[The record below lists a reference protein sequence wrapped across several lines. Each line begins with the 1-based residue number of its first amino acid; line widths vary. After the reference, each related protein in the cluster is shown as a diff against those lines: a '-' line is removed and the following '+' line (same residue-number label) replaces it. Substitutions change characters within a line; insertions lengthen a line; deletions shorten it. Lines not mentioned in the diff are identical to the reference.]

1 MDSAPSVYLWT
12 ACACDAFM
20 FLFSKSITDYHM
32 ALLFCCLA
40 FSGIVCQHHD
50 LKETFVQMKNLAL
63 YKIPIGYMLIY
74 VVLILASGLWLF
86 LLSQGLDSSEGMLH
100 TIQTILHTPK
110 PKSLHNFIEVA
121 APHMFA
127 IGALIFVLA
136 HFMLFS
142 TKISQK
148 VSLIVS
154 MTLFVLALLNIFS
167 YLAISFGLLVSGWI
181 KLVSLLGFVLL
192 FLVLLGMVAFSL

>member
-1 MDSAPSVYLWT
+1 M
-12 ACACDAFM
+12 
-20 FLFSKSITDYHM
+20 
-32 ALLFCCLA
+32 
-40 FSGIVCQHHD
+40 Q
-50 LKETFVQMKNLAL
+50 NLAL
-63 YKIPIGYMLIY
+63 YKIPIVYMLIY

-86 LLSQGLDSSEGMLH
+86 LLSQGLDSSEGVLH
-100 TIQTILHTPK
+100 TLQIIMQTPK

-121 APHMFA
+121 APHLFA
-127 IGALIFVLA
+127 IGTLIFVVA

-154 MTLFVLALLNIFS
+154 MMLFILALFNILS

-181 KLVSLLGFVLL
+181 KLVSLLLFVLL
-192 FLVLLGMVAFSL
+192 FLFMLGLVAFSL